1 VRDRLGHGAR
11 DGLQDGSEGGE
22 LGRLDACGLE
32 EVAHLVAGS
41 FAVVGAKSCF
51 PA

>member
-1 VRDRLGHGAR
+1 MHKGPGMCCGT
-11 DGLQDGSEGGE
+11 GLRVGCGGE